1 MYYEVSNSLGVTC
14 YMDRYILMSNY
25 TGDAEALLMSFFGNE
40 MAVKSVVSGFIVDSK
55 ITARTRDGDEIP
67 IIKFEDYIYEDG
79 ERYAVISKKIKTQKG
94 KSFVNAVVYAKSV
107 FNDRIVVAPSRDK
120 LIQKAKNMF
129 DNFVVDIPIPEESI
143 DHVFKTVA
151 EQRIYYKV
159 DVSLEEFCN
168 SEKDY
173 SSILLT
179 HGIDYDIA
187 LISPYF
193 DSEQIKDTIKKYMEK
208 NTSRVA

>member
-25 TGDAEALLMSFFGNE
+25 TGDTEALLMSFFGNE
-40 MAVKSVVSGFIVDSK
+40 MVVKSVVSGFIVDSK